1 MARRYRRAMDFFDAQ
16 HQAPSPQWAQMTE
29 AAARTKPNDDEA
41 ELIRLREQ
49 VQELEATVADYEAL
63 LAELPELFERKF
75 QQRLEPLLERYRLLA
90 QAQEIHKG
98 HRAPLRRAALRWGWP
113 GVRRISA
120 TPDDGQQQ
128 SA

>member
-1 MARRYRRAMDFFDAQ
+1 MDFFDAQ

-63 LAELPELFERKF
+63 LAELPSCLNANSSNG
-75 QQRLEPLLERYRLLA
+75 LNHCWSVIA
-90 QAQEIHKG
+90 C
-98 HRAPLRRAALRWGWP
+98 
-113 GVRRISA
+113 
-120 TPDDGQQQ
+120 
-128 SA
+128 

>member
-1 MARRYRRAMDFFDAQ
+1 MARRYRLAMGFFDAQ

-49 VQELEATVADYEAL
+49 AQELEATVADYEAL

-75 QQRLEPLLERYRLLA
+75 QQRLEPLLERYR
-90 QAQEIHKG
+90 
-98 HRAPLRRAALRWGWP
+98 R
-113 GVRRISA
+113 
-120 TPDDGQQQ
+120 
-128 SA
+128 